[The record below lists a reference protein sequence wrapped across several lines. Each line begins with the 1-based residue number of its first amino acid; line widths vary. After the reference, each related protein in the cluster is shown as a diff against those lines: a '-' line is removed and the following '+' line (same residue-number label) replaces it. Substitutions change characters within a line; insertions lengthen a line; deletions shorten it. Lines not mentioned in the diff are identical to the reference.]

1 MNSGLIIPLLSSPA
15 DGWLAIRDANLSVRE
30 VYLRYVIPFALI
42 TPVCGFIGATQVGW
56 PIAGADKLFMT
67 SDSAFRIAVLS
78 FLAILVAI
86 MMIGKLVQWM
96 GQTYEAKQPLSR
108 CVSLAVFCIT
118 PLLLIG
124 FATLYPP
131 LWFIY
136 LLGFSTGIQRIFA
149 LHRRADHDGYFQ
161 GPWLPV
167 FKRDPYGGIN
177 RTGWFAGGHG
187 EYVEFWAGARFCLLS
202 QGH

>member
-1 MNSGLIIPLLSSPA
+1 MSSGLIIPLLSSPA

-56 PIAGADKLFMT
+56 PVAGADKLFMT

-78 FLAILVAI
+78 FVAILVAI
-86 MMIGKLVQWM
+86 MMIGKLIQWM

-108 CVSLAVFCIT
+108 CVSL
-118 PLLLIG
+118 G

-136 LLGFSTGIQRIFA
+136 LLGLPALGYSVFLLYTGVPIMMDISKDRGFLFSSAILTVGLIALVGLLAVTVSMWSFGLGPGFA
-149 LHRRADHDGYFQ
+149 Y
-161 GPWLPV
+161 
-167 FKRDPYGGIN
+167 
-177 RTGWFAGGHG
+177 
-187 EYVEFWAGARFCLLS
+187 
-202 QGH
+202 

>member
-1 MNSGLIIPLLSSPA
+1 MSSGLIIPLLSSPA

-136 LLGFSTGIQRIFA
+136 LLGLPALGYSVFLLYTGVPIMMDISKDRGFLFSSAILTVGLIALVGLLAVTVSMWSFGLGPGFA
-149 LHRRADHDGYFQ
+149 Y
-161 GPWLPV
+161 
-167 FKRDPYGGIN
+167 
-177 RTGWFAGGHG
+177 
-187 EYVEFWAGARFCLLS
+187 
-202 QGH
+202 